1 MRLTRKQVK
10 EALEQTPIEQILL
23 GSLGAKEVS
32 LTTKQREF
40 ARQIALGETK
50 AGAYRK
56 SRTTKAKPNT
66 ASKRGQEL
74 SANGAISGPGRGV
87 PGGV

>member
-1 MRLTRKQVK
+1 MRLTSKQVK

-56 SRTTKAKPNT
+56 SRTTKAKPDT
-66 ASKRGQEL
+66 ASKTRPGVVSQRGDH
-74 SANGAISGPGRGV
+74 GPG
-87 PGGV
+87 